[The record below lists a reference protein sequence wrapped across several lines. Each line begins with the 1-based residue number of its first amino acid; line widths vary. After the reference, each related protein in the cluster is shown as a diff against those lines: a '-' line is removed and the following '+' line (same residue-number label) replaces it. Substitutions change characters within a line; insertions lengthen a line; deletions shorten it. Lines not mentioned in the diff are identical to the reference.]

1 MPTKVCTVKAMVFSV
16 VTYRCENW
24 TIKKAERQRTDAFKL
39 WCWRKLLRVPW
50 AARRSNQ
57 LIVKEINFE
66 YSSGRTDAVDEAP
79 ILWPPDVKSQVTGK
93 TLILGKIDGR
103 RRRGQ
108 LRMRSLDGII
118 HSMDMIL
125 SKLREIVKDR
135 EDCCVLSRFGHV

>member
-1 MPTKVCTVKAMVFSV
+1 MVFSV

-66 YSSGRTDAVDEAP
+66 YSSGRTDAEDEAP

-125 SKLREIVKDR
+125 SKLREIVKAR
-135 EDCCVLSRFGHV
+135 EDCCVLSHFGHV

>member
-66 YSSGRTDAVDEAP
+66 YSSGRTDAEDEAP